1 MWSLVAA
8 ALLPLVLSPA
18 LAQSRQ
24 SAPGCD
30 VPEVVD
36 RIEAVSEDGEIRLG
50 RLGAVRI
57 ADIRLPEGNEAAR
70 PLAWLRSLAGR
81 ETRVSAGPPD
91 RWQRRRAILLLK
103 DDVPPI
109 DVGELLV
116 AEGYALVD
124 PGEEDTLCR
133 PNLLAVETRARER
146 RLGLWKADGEPL
158 LRALDIAA
166 VAKQVGRFAIVEG
179 RVVSVGE
186 RPARTYLNFGHV
198 GRGALTVTLPKRT
211 WSTLRARG
219 VTAESLRGRRVRARG
234 IVEMWRA
241 ATMEVVA
248 PELIEIL
255 DGNPDLKR

>member
-1 MWSLVAA
+1 
-8 ALLPLVLSPA
+8 
-18 LAQSRQ
+18 
-24 SAPGCD
+24 
-30 VPEVVD
+30 
-36 RIEAVSEDGEIRLG
+36 
-50 RLGAVRI
+50 
-57 ADIRLPEGNEAAR
+57 
-70 PLAWLRSLAGR
+70 
-81 ETRVSAGPPD
+81 
-91 RWQRRRAILLLK
+91 
-103 DDVPPI
+103 VPPI

-116 AEGYALVD
+116 AEGLALVD

-133 PNLLAVETRARER
+133 SNLLAVETRARER

-158 LRALDIAA
+158 LRALDTAA

-186 RPARTYLNFGHV
+186 RTARTYLNFGHV

>member
-1 MWSLVAA
+1 LWSLVAA

-91 RWQRRRAILLLK
+91 RWHRRRAVLLLT

-109 DVGELLV
+109 DVGELLL
-116 AEGYALVD
+116 AEGFALVD
-124 PGEEDTLCR
+124 AGEEDTLCR
-133 PNLLAVETRARER
+133 PNLLGVETRARER
-146 RLGLWKADGEPL
+146 RLGLWKTDGGPALKADDAA
-158 LRALDIAA
+158 ALN
-166 VAKQVGRFAIVEG
+166 KQIGRFAIVDG
-179 RVVSVGE
+179 RIISVGE
-186 RPARTYLNFGHV
+186 RAARTYLNFGRI
-198 GRGALTVTLPKRT
+198 GTGALTVTLPKRT
-211 WSTLRARG
+211 WSSLRARG

-241 ATMEVVA
+241 PMMEVVA
-248 PELIEIL
+248 PELLEIL
-255 DGNPDLKR
+255 DANPAWKR